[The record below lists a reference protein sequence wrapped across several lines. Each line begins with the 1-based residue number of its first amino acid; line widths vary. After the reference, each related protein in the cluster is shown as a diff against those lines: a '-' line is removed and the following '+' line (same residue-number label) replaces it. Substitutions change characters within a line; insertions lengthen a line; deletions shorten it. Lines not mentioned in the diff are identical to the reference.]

1 MLANRH
7 ISLGTLCVLGLL
19 LVVQSQVLRAQSNF
33 QTQWQYESKCKEN
46 QTNECLLMHMGTAT
60 HINLTIKNLNKTELE
75 EHSATIRVIS
85 DSDLLSVSKEIPL
98 NEIQDNGT
106 WSGAF
111 DIEAIFIGKS
121 YLYVEISR
129 KDAKPEQSD
138 KLLVIIVRPERVI
151 DTIFIISVATLV
163 SILYINFGAALDLG
177 KVKGVLRRPVGP
189 AIAFFCHFIFLPLV
203 SETSNLLKWFKC

>member
-7 ISLGTLCVLGLL
+7 ISLGTLCALGLL
-19 LVVQSQVLRAQSNF
+19 LLVQSQGLRAQSNF
-33 QTQWQYESKCKEN
+33 QTQWQYESKCEED
-46 QTNECLLMHMGTAT
+46 QAEDCLLMHMATVT
-60 HINLTIKNLNKTELE
+60 HINLTITSLNKPELE
-75 EHSATIRVIS
+75 EHNATIRVIS
-85 DSDLLSVSKEIPL
+85 DGNILSVSKEIPL

-106 WSGAF
+106 WNGSF

-121 YLYVEISR
+121 YLYVEISK
-129 KDAKPEQSD
+129 KDAKEKSD
-138 KLLVIIVRPERVI
+138 KLPVIIVRPERLI

-203 SETSNLLKWFKC
+203 SETLD

>member
-7 ISLGTLCVLGLL
+7 ISLGTLSVLTLL
-19 LVVQSQVLRAQSNF
+19 LLVQSQVLRAAQSNF
-33 QTQWQYESKCKEN
+33 QTHWRYESKCKED
-46 QTNECLLMHMGTAT
+46 QTSECLLMHMDTAT
-60 HINLTIKNLNKTELE
+60 HINLTIANLNKTELA

-85 DSDLLSVSKEIPL
+85 DGELLSVSKEIPL
-98 NEIQDNGT
+98 NEIQDNGI
-106 WSGAF
+106 WSGSF
-111 DIEAIFIGKS
+111 DVQAIFIGKS
-121 YLYVEISR
+121 ELFVEISR
-129 KDAKPEQSD
+129 KGKDPEQSD
-138 KLLVIIVRPERVI
+138 KLPVIIVRPERLI

-203 SETSNLLKWFKC
+203 SGVKRFD

>member
-7 ISLGTLCVLGLL
+7 ISLGTLCVLGILL
-19 LVVQSQVLRAQSNF
+19 LIQSQVLRAQSNY
-33 QTQWQYESKCKEN
+33 QTQWQYESKCEKN
-46 QTNECLLMHMGTAT
+46 QTDECLLMHMDTVT

-98 NEIQDNGT
+98 NEIQDNGS
-106 WSGAF
+106 WNGSF
-111 DIEAIFIGKS
+111 DVGAIFIGKS
-121 YLYVEISR
+121 ELYVEISR
-129 KDAKPEQSD
+129 KDEKPEQSD
-138 KLLVIIVRPERVI
+138 KLPVIIVRPERLI

-203 SETSNLLKWFKC
+203 SETFV